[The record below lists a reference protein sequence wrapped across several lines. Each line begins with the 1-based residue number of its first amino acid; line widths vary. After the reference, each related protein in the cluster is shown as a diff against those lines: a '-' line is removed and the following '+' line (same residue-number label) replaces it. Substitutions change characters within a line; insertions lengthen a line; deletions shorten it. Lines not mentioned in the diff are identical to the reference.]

1 MKVKICGLSRPSDI
15 AAVNQYR
22 PDYAGFIIKYPK
34 SHRSCTPEQV
44 QALHAQLSP
53 DIPAV
58 GVTVNQPLDTVAS
71 LLEQGIIDIAQLH
84 GQEDDAYIQALQART
99 GKPIWK
105 AFRIRSTDDL
115 DAARAS
121 SADMI
126 LLDNGYG
133 TGETFDWTLVRD
145 IGRPDKRPARG
156 IYTGCRCYAAG
167 CNGYFQRRGDKS
179 CQGSRKNPRP
189 DQHHK
194 EYITCQKEDSAF
206 TADNTSPKL

>member
-1 MKVKICGLSRPSDI
+1 MKVKICGLSRPTDI

-22 PDYAGFIIKYPK
+22 PDYAGFIINFPK

-58 GVTVNQPLDTVAS
+58 GVTVNQPLDTVVS

-99 GKPIWK
+99 GKPVWK
-105 AFRIRSTDDL
+105 AFRIRSAADL
-115 DAARAS
+115 QAARDS

-145 IGRPDKRPARG
+145 IGRPFILAGGLREENIQD
-156 IYTGCRCYAAG
+156 AA
-167 CNGYFQRRGDKS
+167 NMQ
-179 CQGSRKNPRP
+179 P
-189 DQHHK
+189 DTMDISSGAETNRVK
-194 EYITCQKEDSAF
+194 DPEKIRTLINIIRSI
-206 TADNTSPKL
+206 

>member
-22 PDYAGFIIKYPK
+22 PDYAGFIINFPK

-44 QALHAQLSP
+44 QALHAQLS
-53 DIPAV
+53 DHIPAV
-58 GVTVNQPLDTVAS
+58 GVTVDQPLETVAS
-71 LLEQGIIDIAQLH
+71 LLEQGVIDIAQLH
-84 GQEDDAYIQALQART
+84 GQEDDSYICALKQRT

-145 IGRPDKRPARG
+145 IGRPFILAGGLREENIQD
-156 IYTGCRCYAAG
+156 AAAM
-167 CNGYFQRRGDKS
+167 Q
-179 CQGSRKNPRP
+179 P
-189 DQHHK
+189 DAMDISSGAETNRVK
-194 EYITCQKEDSAF
+194 DPEKIRALINIIRSI
-206 TADNTSPKL
+206 

>member
-22 PDYAGFIIKYPK
+22 PDYAGFIINFPK
-34 SHRSCTPEQV
+34 SHRSCTLEQV
-44 QALHAQLSP
+44 QALHAQLSS

-84 GQEDDAYIQALQART
+84 GQEDDAYIQALQTRT
-99 GKPIWK
+99 GKLVWK
-105 AFRIRSTDDL
+105 AFRIRSAADL
-115 DAARAS
+115 QAARDS
-121 SADMI
+121 RADMI

-145 IGRPDKRPARG
+145 IGRPFILAGGLREENIQD
-156 IYTGCRCYAAG
+156 AAAM
-167 CNGYFQRRGDKS
+167 Q
-179 CQGSRKNPRP
+179 P
-189 DQHHK
+189 DAMDISSGAETNRVK
-194 EYITCQKEDSAF
+194 DPEKIRALINIIRSI
-206 TADNTSPKL
+206 